1 MADWRAAGINR
12 VSIGVQSLD
21 AGELV
26 VLGRDHRQGDG
37 AAAVRAAL
45 DAGFATVSADLIL
58 GVPVTG
64 RRGDGALPPHL
75 AEVARSGVPHLSV
88 YELTIEERT
97 AFGRRAREGT
107 LVPLDED
114 RLADLYAGAHAALG
128 ALGFEHYEVS
138 SYAKPGHRAV
148 HNSLYWTGAEFL
160 GLGVGA
166 ASFWRSP
173 AGDGRR
179 WTNVRETPRYLRA
192 VGEDRVAERLELD
205 ADEVETDA
213 LWLAMRTCDGVAAD
227 RMPAGAAERLL
238 AEGLV
243 EERGGRVRPTLRGF
257 LYNDRIAA
265 QIVAAR
271 DREHGPGRRRRPPG
285 PTSHTDSG

>member
-128 ALGFEHYEVS
+128 ALGFDHYEVS

-166 ASFWRSP
+166 ASFWR
-173 AGDGRR
+173 AADGSGVR
-179 WTNVRETPRYLRA
+179 WTNLRQTPRYLRA
-192 VGEDRVAERLELD
+192 HGDARVADRIEMG
-205 ADEVETDA
+205 AAEVETDA
-213 LWLAMRTCDGVAAD
+213 LWLGLRTADGVAAD
-227 RMPAGAAERLL
+227 RLPGGVAAWLE
-238 AEGLV
+238 AEGLA
-243 EERGGRVRPTLRGF
+243 ERRDGRMCPTLRGF
-257 LYNDRIAA
+257 LYADR
-265 QIVAAR
+265 VAAR
-271 DREHGPGRRRRPPG
+271 VVHARDPQPDPARQA
-285 PTSHTDSG
+285 